1 MSRRWAIRVAAE
13 SDAPAMKAIDDAGFA
28 TYTEFAPGF
37 RPAEEWQAQEAVRVA
52 RRLRDGEMWALLA
65 ESDGKPIAHVQIM
78 PARDGDDL
86 VPGLVHL
93 RQLFV
98 LPEWWGTGLATEL
111 LAAAIAEARRR
122 GYERMRLFT
131 PRDHARARRFYMREG
146 FSATGLG
153 RQGGEIPLS
162 LVEMAIRL

>member
-1 MSRRWAIRVAAE
+1 MSSWTVRQATDAHAA
-13 SDAPAMKAIDDAGFA
+13 AMKAIADAGFA

-37 RPAEEWQAQEAVRVA
+37 RPADEWHEQEAERVA
-52 RRLRDGEMWALLA
+52 HRLRDGVMWARIA
-65 ESDGKPIAHVQIM
+65 EAGDGHPIAHVQIM
-78 PARDGDDL
+78 PAYAGDQP
-86 VPGLVHL
+86 VAGLVHL

-98 LPEWWGTGLATEL
+98 LPDWWGAGLATEL
-111 LAAAIAEARRR
+111 LAAALAEARAS

-131 PRDHARARRFYMREG
+131 PRDHARARRFYVREG

-153 RQGGEIPLS
+153 HQGGEIPLP